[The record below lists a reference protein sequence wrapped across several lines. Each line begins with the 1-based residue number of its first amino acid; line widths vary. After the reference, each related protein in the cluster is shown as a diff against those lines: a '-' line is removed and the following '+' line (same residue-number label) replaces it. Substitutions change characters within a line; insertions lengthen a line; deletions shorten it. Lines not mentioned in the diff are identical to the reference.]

1 MQKNDPFPAVFG
13 LGKGSIYIIGNIFQ
27 DVADLALEVIAYSG
41 EHGQV
46 YACDLVVAVAVE
58 LGRT

>member
-1 MQKNDPFPAVFG
+1 MRKNDPFPAVFG
-13 LGKGSIYIIGNIFQ
+13 LGKGSIYIIVNIFQ
-27 DVADLALEVIAYSG
+27 DIADLALEVIAYPRKY
-41 EHGQV
+41 GQV